1 METEPYQTDKT
12 VWPPPPLNAFSP
24 TNWFAF
30 RSLGI
35 CVEGKP
41 AAFQRGQVSVKP
53 AGITIEGKMPVRN
66 AGQIPL
72 ILACIAYNHQ
82 PHRIALYFSAAAAAY
97 VLVLT
102 MVYFFR
108 SPHALML
115 SWSEVRQVVL
125 DEEKHRASISYDAP
139 DHAGKTKTYSLA
151 FALKMP
157 LYLSFVSAVDQY
169 APSRRRLGK
178 LRGEDMTV
186 PLMLVLHIF
195 VVLAL
200 AFLLSRLIMGH

>member
-1 METEPYQTDKT
+1 METQLDQTDKT

-24 TNWFAF
+24 ADWFPF
-30 RSLGI
+30 RSVGV

-41 AAFQRGQVSVKP
+41 SVFQRGRVNVKP
-53 AGITIEGKMPVRN
+53 AGITIEGKMPIKY
-66 AGQIPL
+66 AGQISL
-72 ILACIAYNHQ
+72 ILACIAGNHL
-82 PHRIALYFSAAAAAY
+82 PHRIGLCFLAAAAVY

-102 MVYFFR
+102 MLCVLR
-108 SPHALML
+108 KPSALML

-125 DEEKHRASISYDAP
+125 DEKKHRVSISYNAP
-139 DHAGKTKTYSLA
+139 DHGGNTKTYSLA

-157 LYLSFVSAVDQY
+157 LYFSFVSAVDQY
-169 APSRRRLGK
+169 APKRSRLSK

-195 VVLAL
+195 VVLTL